1 LGYGSQVEYVNADV
15 MFELVHGRR
24 TDDPTWFEFGDREM
38 SAQDVVALLGPRISE
53 SRRST
58 IDEVLT
64 RRTDNLTVVVEGMV
78 DLGNVS
84 AVMRSADGFGVQSFH
99 AIDTADVYKR
109 SRRTTRGTDKWLDRY
124 RWGDPE
130 SCFAH
135 LRDAGYSVVIAEPE
149 NGTPLYETDLSDR
162 VALVFGNELDGVSA
176 VARRFAER
184 AITIPMLG
192 FGESFNI
199 SVAASVILSEAVRQ
213 RTERF
218 GRSGDLGE
226 ETLRRIRAVW
236 YMKSVREARL
246 ILERAIDDGYR
257 FDPTT

>member
-1 LGYGSQVEYVNADV
+1 MEYVDAEE

-24 TDDPTWFEFGDREM
+24 TDDPTWFQFRDRQV
-38 SAQDVVALLGPRISE
+38 SPQDVVRLLGPRISE

-58 IDEVLT
+58 IDEVL
-64 RRTDNLTVVVEGMV
+64 RQRTDNVAVVVEGMV

-124 RWGDPE
+124 RWDDPE
-130 SCFAH
+130 ACFAH
-135 LRDAGYSVVIAEPE
+135 LRETGYSIVITEPD
-149 NGTPLYETDLSDR
+149 NGTPLYETDLTHKI
-162 VALVFGNELDGVSA
+162 ALVFGNELEGVSD
-176 VARRFAER
+176 VAHRFSDVTT
-184 AITIPMLG
+184 TIPMLG

-199 SVAASVILSEAVRQ
+199 SVAASVVLSEVVRQ

-218 GRSGDLGE
+218 GTSGDLDE
-226 ETLRRIRAVW
+226 QMMMKIRAVW

-257 FDPTT
+257 FESTT

>member
-1 LGYGSQVEYVNADV
+1 MEYVNADV
-15 MFELVHGRR
+15 MFELLHGRR
-24 TDDPTWFEFGDREM
+24 TDDPTWFQFGDR
-38 SAQDVVALLGPRISE
+38 QITPDNVITLLGPRISE
-53 SRRST
+53 SRRAS
-58 IDEVLT
+58 IDDVLT
-64 RRTDNLTVVVEGMV
+64 GRTDNLTVVVEGMV

-124 RWGDPE
+124 RWDDPE

-135 LRDAGYSVVIAEPE
+135 LRDAGYNIVITEPE
-149 NGTPLYETDLSDR
+149 DGTPLYETDLSDR
-162 VALVFGNELDGVSA
+162 VALVFGNELDGVSD
-176 VARRFAER
+176 VARRFADVTV
-184 AITIPMLG
+184 TIPMLG

-218 GRSGDLGE
+218 GTSGDLGD
-226 ETLRRIRAVW
+226 ETMQRIRAVW

-246 ILERAIDDGYR
+246 LLERAIDDGYR
-257 FDPTT
+257 FEPTT